1 MLDRDSQE
9 EVFKTLSFGVKKTK
23 LFKERNSSEGS
34 AGEKLRIRVLPDED
48 DATATVTNRSENAEQ
63 DEQDAQNADEKGPEL
78 LGGSGLS
85 LKFRKQRKKLEERKC
100 IIHAEKMNRLRKLNR
115 IYTWGDGIP
124 DPFINFADI
133 SGVPQEL
140 LNNLDEFGI
149 KEPSPIQ
156 MQTIPIMRQRREL
169 LASAPTGSGKTLA
182 FAIPIILEILRLKK
196 LPKYEQGKKLLAVV
210 LEPTREL
217 SKQTYMQFMK
227 FGQNLPISCALMEE
241 DTIQDN
247 VDVIVSTPNRIAYF
261 VESNASNHHFKWLR
275 WLIVDESDRL
285 FETTE
290 GDARCFRN
298 QLAKVY
304 QACNG
309 KYTHHAFFSATF
321 SYEVEEWCKTNL
333 HDVAMVCIG
342 ARNLLRWFRK
352 FFWKGMLRVVSFREL
367 LWKVMSQS
375 KDRAR
380 QLTSEI
386 SGFDSH
392 IPVALI
398 SSEKS
403 EKERDN
409 TIAKFR
415 GGSVW
420 VLVCTELAGRGLDLK
435 GVNLVINFDLP
446 TSVYG
451 EIRNVDVLSRMSEE
465 IFFRRTGRAGRRGRA
480 ITYFTEKDMDMIR
493 PIATVISQAGF
504 PVPEYTLR
512 VRKLTRKERKGLLRR
527 PPKRKNVGAV
537 KKRFIKPSPTKQT
550 GNHAVD
556 KNLATDLNSAKIIE
570 KLNKRKLDY
579 SEKDRGKRLKRKK
592 IVESESN

>member
-48 DATATVTNRSENAEQ
+48 DARATVTNRSENAEQ

-298 QLAKVY
+298 QV
-304 QACNG
+304 
-309 KYTHHAFFSATF
+309 
-321 SYEVEEWCKTNL
+321 SY
-333 HDVAMVCIG
+333 
-342 ARNLLRWFRK
+342 
-352 FFWKGMLRVVSFREL
+352 
-367 LWKVMSQS
+367 
-375 KDRAR
+375 
-380 QLTSEI
+380 
-386 SGFDSH
+386 
-392 IPVALI
+392 P
-398 SSEKS
+398 
-403 EKERDN
+403 
-409 TIAKFR
+409 
-415 GGSVW
+415 
-420 VLVCTELAGRGLDLK
+420 
-435 GVNLVINFDLP
+435 
-446 TSVYG
+446 
-451 EIRNVDVLSRMSEE
+451 
-465 IFFRRTGRAGRRGRA
+465 
-480 ITYFTEKDMDMIR
+480 
-493 PIATVISQAGF
+493 
-504 PVPEYTLR
+504 
-512 VRKLTRKERKGLLRR
+512 
-527 PPKRKNVGAV
+527 
-537 KKRFIKPSPTKQT
+537 
-550 GNHAVD
+550 
-556 KNLATDLNSAKIIE
+556 
-570 KLNKRKLDY
+570 
-579 SEKDRGKRLKRKK
+579 
-592 IVESESN
+592 

>member
-1 MLDRDSQE
+1 MKVIDYLRRPKEMRDVSE
-9 EVFKTLSFGVKKTK
+9 ISSRKYTK
-23 LFKERNSSEGS
+23 HVMAN
-34 AGEKLRIRVLPDED
+34 
-48 DATATVTNRSENAEQ
+48 T
-63 DEQDAQNADEKGPEL
+63 
-78 LGGSGLS
+78 
-85 LKFRKQRKKLEERKC
+85 
-100 IIHAEKMNRLRKLNR
+100 
-115 IYTWGDGIP
+115 
-124 DPFINFADI
+124 
-133 SGVPQEL
+133 
-140 LNNLDEFGI
+140 
-149 KEPSPIQ
+149 
-156 MQTIPIMRQRREL
+156 PIMP
-169 LASAPTGSGKTLA
+169 SS
-182 FAIPIILEILRLKK
+182 
-196 LPKYEQGKKLLAVV
+196 V
-210 LEPTREL
+210 
-217 SKQTYMQFMK
+217 
-227 FGQNLPISCALMEE
+227 
-241 DTIQDN
+241 
-247 VDVIVSTPNRIAYF
+247 
-261 VESNASNHHFKWLR
+261 
-275 WLIVDESDRL
+275 RL
-285 FETTE
+285 FLMKWKSGAKLTCMMSLWCVLVQENLIPKVLLSISE
-290 GDARCFRN
+290 CIRAVDSVEQ
-298 QLAKVY
+298 QLVFAGSEHGKV
-304 QACNG
+304 
-309 KYTHHAFFSATF
+309 
-321 SYEVEEWCKTNL
+321 
-333 HDVAMVCIG
+333 VAIRSLFQQGFEPPALIFV
-342 ARNLLRWFRK
+342 
-352 FFWKGMLRVVSFREL
+352 
-367 LWKVMSQS
+367 QS

-403 EKERDN
+403 EKEVRDN

-435 GVNLVINFDLP
+435 GVNLWSAISIELA
-446 TSVYG
+446 S
-451 EIRNVDVLSRMSEE
+451 
-465 IFFRRTGRAGRRGRA
+465 RTGRAGRRGRA